1 MFGTRALVPLTAAL
15 TLALPA
21 SMAAQQPVAI
31 DTDSIRA
38 FLIHGLEQHKLMDI
52 EFARAIPDSAVR
64 WAPTPEVRDF
74 AEQIEHIIMDNVMF
88 VSRGVLDAPM
98 PTFGDTAAYLN
109 DKAELER
116 VVVATYDWVIESLR
130 GLTAEE
136 LVVETD
142 LFRQRLPKWRVYLQ
156 ALAHAD
162 WTRGQ
167 LVPYFRLN
175 GITPPGWRSF

>member
-1 MFGTRALVPLTAAL
+1 
-15 TLALPA
+15 
-21 SMAAQQPVAI
+21 
-31 DTDSIRA
+31 
-38 FLIHGLEQHKLMDI
+38 
-52 EFARAIPDSAVR
+52 
-64 WAPTPEVRDF
+64 
-74 AEQIEHIIMDNVMF
+74 
-88 VSRGVLDAPM
+88 M